1 MASGGGSAAST
12 PVRAWETPEWAAL
25 AAHAATAAP
34 SFQLPALLAQRT
46 LQAAFDTWTLDYSR
60 QLVTGETLALLQA
73 LAVRVDLP
81 QKIAAMAA
89 GARLNTTEHRSV
101 LHTALR
107 CSATDALL
115 VEGVDVCAEV
125 RAVQARIQDFAG
137 AIRSGALRGAS
148 GKPLRSIV
156 SIGIGGSYLG
166 VEFAYEALR
175 MDATAKAQAQGFKLR
190 FLANVDPTDAAR
202 ALEVRRR
209 GCHWRFFQMPLPLGL
224 LL

>member
-1 MASGGGSAAST
+1 MAAAPPAT
-12 PVRAWETPEWAAL
+12 PIWETPEWAAL

-34 SFQLPALLAQRT
+34 AFHLPSLLQQRT
-46 LQAAFDTWTLDYSR
+46 LQATFDTWTLDYSR
-60 QLVTGETLALLQA
+60 QLVTQETLALLQA
-73 LAVRVDLP
+73 LAARAELP
-81 QKIAAMAA
+81 ARIAAMTA
-89 GARLNTTEHRSV
+89 GARLNTTEQRSV

-107 CSATDALL
+107 CGAEDALV

-137 AIRSGALRGAS
+137 AVRSGALRGAS

-175 MDATAKAQAQGFKLR
+175 HDAAAKAQAEGFTLR

-202 ALEVRRR
+202 ALQVRARR
-209 GCHWRFFQMPLPLGL
+209 GC
-224 LL
+224 